1 MVVVA
6 SMVVAF
12 AILVEWQVLK
22 ISLLGAIGPILF
34 LLSLITLSLSLYL
47 RWKVSTSEIVRLVI
61 MFGMR

>member
-12 AILVEWQVLK
+12 TILVEWQVLK